1 VRRKKSVSIA
11 RGIKSEREKARIK
24 MSLGLLGAYLS
35 DSESEGDDEIHGEKD
50 KEHEEEDKAKTEVK
64 ERLTNPFLSRGG
76 LSTTWLPKPSYM
88 QQEEKV
94 SGVKFDNSVFSN
106 PFRARE
112 DKKEAILEQ
121 HVEMTL
127 KQETGRTING
137 KKVCWNFRKGRCRH
151 GHKCSFA
158 HDSDV
163 KSSVVE
169 SLYTPKYESGA
180 QVSWEKVDTKNV
192 QPLEMEGKVEDV
204 EEGVTER
211 KKRPGLSAGLQPSK
225 KAMKFHNKVY
235 N

>member
-1 VRRKKSVSIA
+1 
-11 RGIKSEREKARIK
+11 

-35 DSESEGDDEIHGEKD
+35 GSDSESDDEKHGENDVEHYEEHKD
-50 KEHEEEDKAKTEVK
+50 KPEVK
-64 ERLTNPFLSRGG
+64 EKLTNPFLSRGG

-94 SGVKFDNSVFSN
+94 LGMKFDNSVFSN

-127 KQETGRTING
+127 KQGTGRTING

-158 HDSDV
+158 HDSDL

-169 SLYTPKYESGA
+169 SLYSPKYESGA
-180 QVSWEKVDTKNV
+180 QVSWEKVDTNTV
-192 QPLEMEGKVEDV
+192 QPLKMEVKVEDV

-211 KKRPGLSAGLQPSK
+211 KKRPGLSDGLQPSK

-235 N
+235 K

>member
-1 VRRKKSVSIA
+1 
-11 RGIKSEREKARIK
+11 

-35 DSESEGDDEIHGEKD
+35 GSDSESDDEND
-50 KEHEEEDKAKTEVK
+50 VEHYEEDKDKPEVK
-64 ERLTNPFLSRGG
+64 EKLTNPFLSRGG

-127 KQETGRTING
+127 KQGTGRTING

-158 HDSDV
+158 HDSDL

-169 SLYTPKYESGA
+169 SLYSPKYESGA
-180 QVSWEKVDTKNV
+180 QVSWEKVDTNTV
-192 QPLEMEGKVEDV
+192 QPLKMEVKVEDV

-211 KKRPGLSAGLQPSK
+211 KKRPGLSDGLQPSK

>member
-1 VRRKKSVSIA
+1 VRSVLDTKW
-11 RGIKSEREKARIK
+11 RVR

-35 DSESEGDDEIHGEKD
+35 SDDSDSGSGEDDNEQMGRGKAEQEI
-50 KEHEEEDKAKTEVK
+50 VK
-64 ERLTNPFLSRGG
+64 ENKVEVRETLANPFLSGRSGSG
-76 LSTTWLPKPSYM
+76 STSWLPKPSFM
-88 QQEEKV
+88 QEAEKV

-106 PFRARE
+106 PFRAKE
-112 DKKEAILEQ
+112 DKKDAILEQ

-127 KQETGRTING
+127 KQEAGRTING

-169 SLYTPKYESGA
+169 SLYSPKYESGA
-180 QVSWEKVDTKNV
+180 QVSCQKADTRTV
-192 QPLEMEGKVEDV
+192 QPLQMERVVGEV
-204 EEGVTER
+204 EEDGAVR
-211 KKRPGLSAGLQPSK
+211 KKRPGLSDGLQPSK

>member
-1 VRRKKSVSIA
+1 
-11 RGIKSEREKARIK
+11 

-35 DSESEGDDEIHGEKD
+35 DSDTDCDDVDDKGQVGEGEAKQEI
-50 KEHEEEDKAKTEVK
+50 VK
-64 ERLTNPFLSRGG
+64 ESKPEVRETLANPFLSGRSSGCT
-76 LSTTWLPKPSYM
+76 SWLPKPSFM
-88 QQEEKV
+88 QEAEKV

-106 PFRARE
+106 PFRAKE
-112 DKKEAILEQ
+112 DKKDAILEQ

-127 KQETGRTING
+127 KQEAGRTING

-169 SLYTPKYESGA
+169 SLYSPKYESGA
-180 QVSWEKVDTKNV
+180 QVSCQKSDTKTV
-192 QPLEMEGKVEDV
+192 QPLQMEMMVGEV
-204 EEGVTER
+204 EENGGVR
-211 KKRPGLSAGLQPSK
+211 KKRPGLSDGLQPGK

>member
-1 VRRKKSVSIA
+1 
-11 RGIKSEREKARIK
+11 

-35 DSESEGDDEIHGEKD
+35 DSDSDSEGGEDHGGDKD
-50 KEHEEEDKAKTEVK
+50 KSEDEGHDNNQVT
-64 ERLTNPFLSRGG
+64 ERLSNPFLSRG
-76 LSTTWLPKPSYM
+76 LSTNWLPKPSYM
-88 QQEEKV
+88 QEEEKV

-106 PFRARE
+106 PFRAKE

-121 HVEMTL
+121 HVEMTR

-192 QPLEMEGKVEDV
+192 QPLLMEVRG
-204 EEGVTER
+204 EEGDEGSVVR
-211 KKRPGLSAGLQPSK
+211 KKRPGLSDGLQPSK